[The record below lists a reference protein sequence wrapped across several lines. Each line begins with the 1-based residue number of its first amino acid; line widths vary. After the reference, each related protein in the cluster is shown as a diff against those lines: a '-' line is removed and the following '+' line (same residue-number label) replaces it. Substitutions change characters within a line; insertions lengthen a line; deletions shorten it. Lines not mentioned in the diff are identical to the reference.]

1 MECGTNAFFCGDTL
15 IKYSSPFLE
24 ECDDGNNFNG
34 DGCSSTCI
42 IEPLYECTPG
52 KTDA

>member
-1 MECGTNAFFCGDTL
+1 MGEV
-15 IKYSSPFLE
+15 

-42 IEPLYECTPG
+42 VEKGFTCSGGSPTTPD
-52 KTDA
+52 KCYPS